1 MNWIFTFG
9 VDSPMKGY
17 VISIAG
23 DYDEARNKML
33 ETYGDKWASQYSADE
48 WEGFKATKE
57 WARKKKVIEI

>member
-9 VDSPMKGY
+9 IDSPMKGY
-17 VISIAG
+17 VISVKG

-33 ETYGDKWASQYSADE
+33 EAYGDKWASQYSADE
-48 WEGFKATKE
+48 WEQFTATRD